1 MQLPLRIEETQSA
14 PKRTLT
20 TTLLVAVL
28 GLAAVVCVYQSGEA
42 PVAPSQPAGFALGG
56 SPAFPRA
63 AFAAQSTVPYTAPA
77 WTRPMN
83 LASPARAFQRAHAP
97 SMQVAV
103 TNTVALAK
111 AADESRGLAIDSI
124 SKAQSGHMGLPLGC
138 AEIGAVLFGQELSYN
153 PEDPAWLN
161 RDRFVLSAGHGS
173 MFIYSWL
180 HLAGYDLPLE
190 EVKNFRVKD
199 SKTPGHP
206 EFGYTP
212 GVESTTGPLGQGVGN
227 GVGMAAAAKNAAAKL
242 NTPEHTI
249 IDHVVTVLCGDG
261 CLQEGVA
268 NEAVAFAGHEQLDN
282 MILIYDSNGVT
293 LDKMAEHT
301 QSEDVQMRF
310 EAQGWEV
317 LTIDGHDMDAVTKAY
332 QYAKTTKNGKPK
344 LIVAKTIIGKG
355 IDEIAGTTA
364 AHGEAG
370 VKYQDAAREALGLP
384 AEKWHISQDTRGF
397 FESHKADL
405 KGKYNEWQKTY
416 DAWKAANPTLAQEV
430 EDAKAGKVPD
440 LMSKMPVYKAGD
452 QIATRNAGADCIQ
465 PVAQNMPFYVSGSAD
480 LHGSNKNYVKEVGDF
495 SKNNYAGR
503 NFYYGIREHAMGAI
517 LNGMSFYG
525 LHRVSG
531 STFLVFSDYMR
542 ASVRVAALSHIPV
555 NYIWT
560 HDSIGVG
567 EDGPTHQP
575 VEVVASL
582 RNIPNLDVYR
592 PGDADETAAAYVS
605 AMQRTTG
612 PTALILSRQNL
623 PVQPVDVKTK
633 HEGALKG
640 GYTLIKETAALE
652 RIIVAAGSE
661 VWVAVDAAK
670 ELGPGTRVVSMPCV
684 EAFERQSAEYR
695 EEVLPK
701 AMKPQTTACEA
712 GVTAAW
718 YKYADKV
725 LGVDDFGESAPGDQV
740 FEAKGI
746 TPANLAKIAK

>member
-1 MQLPLRIEETQSA
+1 MIYMLASSLQLVSGFSTGSMPAQ
-14 PKRTLT
+14 LT
-20 TTLLVAVL
+20 NSR
-28 GLAAVVCVYQSGEA
+28 AAVQMQTSEA
-42 PVAPSQPAGFALGG
+42 
-56 SPAFPRA
+56 
-63 AFAAQSTVPYTAPA
+63 
-77 WTRPMN
+77 
-83 LASPARAFQRAHAP
+83 
-97 SMQVAV
+97 QVAQP
-103 TNTVALAK
+103 VALAK
-111 AADESRGLAIDSI
+111 AADESRGLAMDSI
-124 SKAQSGHMGLPLGC
+124 KKASSGHMGLPLGC
-138 AEIGAVLFGQELSYN
+138 AEIGAVLFGQEMSYN
-153 PEDPAWLN
+153 PEDPAWIN
-161 RDRFVLSAGHGS
+161 RDRFILSAGHGS

-206 EFGYTP
+206 EFGWTP

-227 GVGMAAAAKNAAAKL
+227 GVGMAAAAKLAAAKL

-249 IDHVVTVLCGDG
+249 IDHHVVVLCGDG

-268 NEAVAFAGHEQLDN
+268 NEAVAFTGHEKLDN
-282 MILIYDSNGVT
+282 LILFYDSNGVT

-310 EAQGWEV
+310 EAQGWEG
-317 LTIDGHDMDAVTKAY
+317 LTVDGHDMDAVQQAY
-332 QYAKTTKNGKPK
+332 SYAKTSDNGKPT

-355 IDEIAGTTA
+355 VDEIAGTTA

-370 VKYQDAAREALGLP
+370 VKYQDSARESLGLP
-384 AEKWHISQDTRGF
+384 ADKWHVSQDTRDYF
-397 FESHKADL
+397 TKHTADL
-405 KGKYNEWQKTY
+405 KGKYSEWQKTY
-416 DAWKAANPTLAQEV
+416 DAWKAANPALAQEV

-480 LHGSNKNYVKEVGDF
+480 LHGSNKNYMKDVGDF

-517 LNGMSFYG
+517 LNGMGFYG
-525 LHRVSG
+525 LFRVSG

-542 ASVRVAALSHIPV
+542 ASVRVAALSHLPI

-567 EDGPTHQP
+567 EDGLTHQP

-592 PGDADETAAAYVS
+592 PGDADETAAAYIS
-605 AMQRTTG
+605 AIERKDG

-623 PVQPVDVKTK
+623 PVLDKDPAEKRAGT
-633 HEGALKG
+633 LKG
-640 GYTLIKETAALE
+640 GYVLVKESGKLE

-661 VWVAVDAAK
+661 VWVAVEAAK
-670 ELGPGTRVVSMPCV
+670 ELG
-684 EAFERQSAEYR
+684 
-695 EEVLPK
+695 
-701 AMKPQTTACEA
+701 A
-712 GVTAAW
+712 GCR
-718 YKYADKV
+718 
-725 LGVDDFGESAPGDQV
+725 
-740 FEAKGI
+740 
-746 TPANLAKIAK
+746 